1 MKCPQTG
8 LTNRNTWSP
17 ELRVWLDNAHSV
29 SYCHVNQIG
38 GELVDGYSLGR
49 AHIHQKQ
56 FTAESWTT
64 HDGVEALRAHADSG
78 QVICRRP
85 RPGEGELVQSLVWV
99 QPPEHLVA

>member
-1 MKCPQTG
+1 VG
-8 LTNRNTWSP
+8 
-17 ELRVWLDNAHSV
+17 D
-29 SYCHVNQIG
+29 CHVNQIG